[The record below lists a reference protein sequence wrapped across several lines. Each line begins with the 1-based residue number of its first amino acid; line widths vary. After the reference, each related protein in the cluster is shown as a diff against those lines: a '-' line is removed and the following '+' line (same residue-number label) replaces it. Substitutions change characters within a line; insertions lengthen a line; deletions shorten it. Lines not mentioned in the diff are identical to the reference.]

1 MPVFQDA
8 QSALPFVLG
17 QGRNIEAQVYATRYP
32 SFEYASVLPVV
43 TEGNAWAIGTQF
55 MTMDMAGEAKFLSGA
70 AADMPF
76 NQVTR
81 GTASHDFA
89 MIGSGWEWNLEEINQ
104 ASLYGVSLNADKA
117 VSATRSI
124 ERLLYDIAMK
134 GSTEKGWSGFVN
146 QGDVTTTNAPGTGTG
161 SSTYFKDKTPSQV
174 LADLNGLL
182 SGIARSTNEVE
193 YANTIAL
200 PPEVFDLLA
209 STYVSDDA
217 SAPTILARFQQ
228 NNVYTAATGQPIQI
242 KRVRDLSTA
251 ASDGSG
257 RVVAY
262 RNERD
267 VLRFHLPMPRM
278 VLPVRQK
285 SIMGFETGIIA
296 RTGGVEVRLP
306 GAMAYLDK
314 VSAPA

>member
-1 MPVFQDA
+1 MIFQDA
-8 QSALPFVLG
+8 QSALPFVLA

-104 ASLYGVSLNADKA
+104 ASLYGVNLNADKA

-146 QGDVTTTNAPGTGTG
+146 QGNVTTTNAPGTGTG
-161 SSTYFKDKTPSQV
+161 SSTYFKDKTPAQV

-182 SGIARSTNEVE
+182 SGIARSTNEIE
-193 YANTIAL
+193 FANTIAL

-209 STYVSDDA
+209 STYVGEEA
-217 SAPTILARFQQ
+217 SAPTILARFQS

>member
-1 MPVFQDA
+1 MPIFQDA
-8 QSALPFVLG
+8 QAALPFVLA

-32 SFEYASVLPVV
+32 SFEYASVMPVV

-70 AADMPF
+70 AGDMPF

-104 ASLYGVSLNADKA
+104 ASLYGHNLNADKA

-146 QGDVTTTNAPGTGTG
+146 QGNVTTTDAPGTGTG
-161 SSTYFKDKTPSQV
+161 SSTYFKDKTPAQV

-182 SGIARSTNEVE
+182 SGISRSTNEVE
-193 YANTIAL
+193 FANTLAL

-209 STYVSDDA
+209 STYVGDEA
-217 SAPTILARFQQ
+217 SSPTILARFQM
-228 NNVYTAATGQPIQI
+228 NNVFTAATGQPIQI

-251 ASDGSG
+251 AEDGSG
-257 RVVAY
+257 RIVAY

-314 VSAPA
+314 VSEPA

>member
-1 MPVFQDA
+1 MPIFQDA
-8 QSALPFVLG
+8 QSALPFVLA

-104 ASLYGVSLNADKA
+104 ASLYGVNLNADKA

-146 QGDVTTTNAPGTGTG
+146 QGNVTTTNAPSTGTG
-161 SSTYFKDKTPSQV
+161 SSTYFKDKTPAQV

-193 YANTIAL
+193 FANTIAL

-209 STYVSDDA
+209 STYVGEEA
-217 SAPTILARFQQ
+217 SAPTILARFQS

>member
-1 MPVFQDA
+1 MIFQDA
-8 QSALPFVLG
+8 QSALPFVLA
-17 QGRNIEAQVYATRYP
+17 QGRNIEAQIYQQRYP

-81 GTASHDFA
+81 GTATHDFD
-89 MIGSGWEWNLEEINQ
+89 MIGSGWEWNLQEVNQ
-104 ASLYGVSLNADKA
+104 ASLYGVNLNADKA
-117 VSATRSI
+117 ISATRSI
-124 ERLLYDIAMK
+124 ERLLYDIAMS
-134 GSTEKGWSGFVN
+134 GSTEKGWKGFVN
-146 QGDVTTTNAPGTGTG
+146 QTGVSTTNAPGTGTG
-161 SSTYFKDKTPSQV
+161 SSTFFVDKTPAQI
-174 LADLNGLL
+174 LKDLNDLL
-182 SGIARSTNEVE
+182 SGIARASNEVE
-193 YANTIAL
+193 YADTIAL
-200 PPEVFDLLA
+200 PPEVFDYLA
-209 STYVSDDA
+209 STYVGDEA
-217 SAPTILARFQQ
+217 SSPTILARFQQ
-228 NNVYTAATGQPIQI
+228 NNVYTATSGQPITI
-242 KRVRDLSTA
+242 KRVRDLSA
-251 ASDGSG
+251 AGATGTG
-257 RVVAY
+257 RIVAY

-314 VSAPA
+314 VSEPA

>member
-1 MPVFQDA
+1 MPIFQDA
-8 QSALPFVLG
+8 QSALPFVLA
-17 QGRNIEAQVYATRYP
+17 QGRKIEAQVYATRYP
-32 SFEYASVLPVV
+32 SFEYAAVLPVV

-81 GTASHDFA
+81 GSASHDFA

-104 ASLYGVSLNADKA
+104 ASLYGVNLNADKA

-146 QGDVTTTNAPGTGTG
+146 QGNVTTTNAPGTGTG
-161 SSTYFKDKTPSQV
+161 SSTYFKDKTPAQV

-193 YANTIAL
+193 FANTIAM

-209 STYVSDDA
+209 STYVGEEA
-217 SAPTILARFQQ
+217 SAPTILARFQS

>member
-8 QSALPFVLG
+8 QSALPFVLA

-104 ASLYGVSLNADKA
+104 ASLYGVNLNADKA

-146 QGDVTTTNAPGTGTG
+146 QGNVTTTNAPGTGAG
-161 SSTYFKDKTPSQV
+161 SSTYFKDKTPEQV

-193 YANTIAL
+193 FANTIAL

-209 STYVSDDA
+209 STYVGEEA
-217 SAPTILARFQQ
+217 SAPTILARFQS

>member
-8 QSALPFVLG
+8 QSALPFVLA

-104 ASLYGVSLNADKA
+104 ASLYGVNLNADKA

-146 QGDVTTTNAPGTGTG
+146 QGNVTTTNAPGTGTG
-161 SSTYFKDKTPSQV
+161 SSTYFKDKTPAQV

-193 YANTIAL
+193 FANTIAL

-209 STYVSDDA
+209 STYVGEEA
-217 SAPTILARFQQ
+217 SAPTILARFQS

>member
-8 QSALPFVLG
+8 QSALPFVMA

-104 ASLYGVSLNADKA
+104 ASLYGVNLNADKA

-161 SSTYFKDKTPSQV
+161 SSTYFKDKTPAQV

-193 YANTIAL
+193 YANTVAL

-209 STYVSDDA
+209 STYVGEEA
-217 SAPTILARFQQ
+217 SAPTILARFQS
-228 NNVYTAATGQPIQI
+228 NNVYTASTGQPIQI

-314 VSAPA
+314 VSEPA